1 MTAIEQRRLTSAR
14 RTALLAAAGVLL
26 SACHVTVGAPTPTNT
41 RDAVHKNVI
50 EQVTAQQVRDQLGGG
65 PVVITCPQDL
75 ALKIGA
81 SEECQLAQDG
91 KRFPL
96 TVTITKTTPV
106 DDASWNWHIGQQ
118 LKDS

>member
-1 MTAIEQRRLTSAR
+1 MTATK
-14 RTALLAAAGVLL
+14 RTWLSCRATLLAAVGVVL
-26 SACHVTVGAPTPTNT
+26 SGCNTTGGAPTTANT

-65 PVVITCPQDL
+65 PVVITCPHDL

-106 DDASWNWHIGQQ
+106 DDASWKWHIGPQVTN
-118 LKDS
+118 S

>member
-1 MTAIEQRRLTSAR
+1 VTAIDRTWLSSAGLA
-14 RTALLAAAGVLL
+14 ALLGAAGVLL
-26 SACHVTVGAPTPTNT
+26 GGCHVTGGVPTSANA

-50 EQVTAQQVRDQLGGG
+50 EQVTAQQIRDQLGGG
-65 PVVITCPQDL
+65 PVVITCPHDL

-91 KRFPL
+91 KHFPL

-106 DDASWNWHIGQQ
+106 DDASWKWHIGQQ
-118 LKDS
+118 LTGS

>member
-1 MTAIEQRRLTSAR
+1 VTAVDRTWLPSAGR
-14 RTALLAAAGVLL
+14 AALLAAVGVVL
-26 SACHVTVGAPTPTNT
+26 SGCHFTGGAPTAGNA

-65 PVVITCPQDL
+65 PVVITCPHDL

-106 DDASWNWHIGQQ
+106 DDASWKWHIGQQ